1 MSRETRWWW
10 IRHAP
15 VTEHSGKIYG
25 QGDLPA
31 DFRGTDTTIRGLAN
45 ILPMDGIAIV
55 SDLIRAVA
63 TAEALQKAGA
73 AWSEAHQE
81 PDFREQDFGDWQG
94 LSHEELSASCKELN
108 YRRWLAPA
116 FERPPNG
123 ESYSDVVGRVVPAI
137 IHHTSIS
144 AGKDI
149 IAVAHA
155 GSIRAAIS
163 YALGLDPETSLSFS
177 IENLSLTRLDYIE
190 TDSNMGTWRINCI
203 NRTFCSAP
211 Y

>member
-15 VTEHSGKIYG
+15 VTENSKKMCGHS
-25 QGDLPA
+25 DLPP
-31 DFRGTDTTIRGLAN
+31 DFRGAEKSVSALAS
-45 ILPMDGIAIV
+45 ILPLAGTAIV

-63 TAEALQKAGA
+63 TAEALHKAGA
-73 AWSEAHQE
+73 TWSDEHRE
-81 PDFREQDFGDWQG
+81 PDFREQNFGDWEG
-94 LSHEELSASCKELN
+94 LPYEKISAFQKEEPQHKG
-108 YRRWLAPA
+108 WLAPA
-116 FERPPNG
+116 FVRPPNG
-123 ESYSDVVGRVVPAI
+123 ESYLDVVGRVVPAI
-137 IHHTSIS
+137 IRHTSIS

-177 IENLSLTRLDYIE
+177 LENLSLTRLDHIE
-190 TDSNMGTWRINCI
+190 TNGDGGIWRIICI
-203 NRTFCSAP
+203 NRIFG
-211 Y
+211 

>member
-15 VTEHSGKIYG
+15 VTENSGKIYG
-25 QGDLPA
+25 QVDLPA
-31 DFRGTDTTIRGLAN
+31 DFRGTEATVRGLAN
-45 ILPMDGIAIV
+45 ILPIAGIAIV
-55 SDLIRAVA
+55 SDLIRSVT
-63 TAEALQKAGA
+63 TAEALKKAGA
-73 AWSEAHQE
+73 AWSEEHQE
-81 PDFREQDFGDWQG
+81 PDFREQNFGDWQG
-94 LSHEELSASCKELN
+94 LSHEELSAFRRELPHKG
-108 YRRWLAPA
+108 WLAPA
-116 FERPPNG
+116 FDRPPNG

-137 IHHTSIS
+137 IRHTSLS

-177 IENLSLTRLDYIE
+177 LENLSLTRLDHIE
-190 TDSNMGTWRINCI
+190 TDDDVGIWRIICI
-203 NRTFCSAP
+203 NRTFD
-211 Y
+211 

>member
-15 VTEHSGKIYG
+15 VTENSGKIYG
-25 QGDLPA
+25 QVDLPA
-31 DFRGTDTTIRGLAN
+31 DFSRTEATVRNLAN
-45 ILPMDGIAIV
+45 ILPIGGIAIV
-55 SDLIRAVA
+55 SDLIRSVA
-63 TAEALQKAGA
+63 TAEVLNKAGA
-73 AWSEAHQE
+73 AWSEEHQE
-81 PDFREQDFGDWQG
+81 PDFREQNFGDWQG
-94 LSHEELSASCKELN
+94 LSHEELSAFRKELPN
-108 YRRWLAPA
+108 KGWLAPA

-137 IHHTSIS
+137 IRHTSLS

-177 IENLSLTRLDYIE
+177 LENLSLTRLDHIE
-190 TDSNMGTWRINCI
+190 TDDDISIWRIICI
-203 NRTFCSAP
+203 NRTFD
-211 Y
+211 

>member
-45 ILPMDGIAIV
+45 VLPMDGIAIV

-63 TAEALQKAGA
+63 TA
-73 AWSEAHQE
+73 EAHQE